1 MLVTFRLLLQ
11 HMQVGSASVR
21 PVAVLNPPR
30 QHFVSRGLPTADF
43 PSDHVSVVCDFQI
56 VCQPSFSEQSKQRD

>member
-1 MLVTFRLLLQ
+1 MLTAAAT
-11 HMQVGSASVR
+11 MQVGSASVR
-21 PVAVLNPPR
+21 PVAVLNPPH

-56 VCQPSFSEQSKQRD
+56 VCQPSFSEQSMQHD